1 MESLLHSFGIEWKLL
16 IAQAINF
23 GILVFVLW
31 KLVYKP
37 ILRVLDD
44 RSEMAKEAE
53 AKSSSIES
61 KLDEIKALEESTLA
75 EARKR
80 GAEIIKQTESSAQA
94 LKVKLEKDATE
105 AASKVIRE
113 AESKMK
119 SEQDK
124 IHAELKSEM
133 KEIVA
138 SAIESTVGKYLNA
151 DAKHKLADEAAKE
164 ALKVE
169 KFVEAK

>member
-37 ILRVLDD
+37 ILKVLDE
-44 RSEMAKEAE
+44 RTSSAKDAE

-61 KLDEIKALEESTLA
+61 KLEEIKALEEATLS
-75 EARKR
+75 EARSR
-80 GAEIIKQTESSAQA
+80 GKEIIKETEAASVVLRA
-94 LKVKLEKDATE
+94 KLEKDATE
-105 AASKVIRE
+105 AASKVVRE
-113 AESKMK
+113 AEARMK

-124 IHAELKSEM
+124 INAELKAEM

-138 SAIESTVGKYLNA
+138 TAIEATVGKYLNS
-151 DAKHKLADEAAKE
+151 DAKHKLAEEASKE
-164 ALKVE
+164 ALNVE
-169 KFVEAK
+169 KFVASK